1 MVTYMYLEGILNTWN
16 TMDPAIYCA
25 KHNTV
30 STVAFN
36 VHLFNFQV
44 PVQSVPITTKVVN
57 SNPAHDEV

>member
-1 MVTYMYLEGILNTWN
+1 MATYMYLEGIINTWN

-36 VHLFNFQV
+36 IV